1 MDKGHNKNPKR
12 GKDNKNE
19 QENDKKDLSTPKP
32 RMKKPGDKGFR
43 PHDDTIGDGSA
54 GMGGTSAI

>member
-1 MDKGHNKNPKR
+1 MDKHSKNPKR
-12 GKDNKNE
+12 VKDNKNDND
-19 QENDKKDLSTPKP
+19 NDKKDLSTPKP

-43 PHDDTIGDGSA
+43 PHEETIGDGSA